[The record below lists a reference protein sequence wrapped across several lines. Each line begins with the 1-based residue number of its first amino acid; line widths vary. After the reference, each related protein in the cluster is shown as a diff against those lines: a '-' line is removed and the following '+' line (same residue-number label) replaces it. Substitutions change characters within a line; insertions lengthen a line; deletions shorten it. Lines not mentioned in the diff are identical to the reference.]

1 VVAAAATTPRR
12 VRAGRKA
19 PDSGHESPTPARRFA
34 RGTAAAA
41 AAAGRARSGA
51 RASDA
56 RGARAGRAPAAPFVL
71 SAIARV
77 ADATRRGREAAGP
90 RGTTRA
96 HVDVAKSAPL
106 LDMLYL
112 FLYPPRATT
121 WSRTLS
127 RAVASRVSRRTAC
140 VALIDAAC
148 AVASPTRAVN
158 RPVTKAPLFE
168 WNRVVKSKPKTSARR
183 QSKEG

>member
-1 VVAAAATTPRR
+1 
-12 VRAGRKA
+12 
-19 PDSGHESPTPARRFA
+19 
-34 RGTAAAA
+34 
-41 AAAGRARSGA
+41 
-51 RASDA
+51 
-56 RGARAGRAPAAPFVL
+56 L

-77 ADATRRGREAAGP
+77 AEATRRGREAAGP

-183 QSKEG
+183 RSKKAERSEKVDGTSRLFLNLVKTANPYEIQS